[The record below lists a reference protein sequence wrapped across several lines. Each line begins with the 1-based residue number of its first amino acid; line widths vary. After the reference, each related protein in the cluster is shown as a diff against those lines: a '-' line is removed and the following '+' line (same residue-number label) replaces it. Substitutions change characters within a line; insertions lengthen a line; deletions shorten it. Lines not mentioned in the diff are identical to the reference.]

1 MVYISFTILKLI
13 SETEAAAEPQGK
25 PERQF
30 FKNQPVIDGFKV
42 FDPYMNK
49 KKDGFAFSSRSR
61 SAVSVFF
68 LTNKMKLKF

>member
-1 MVYISFTILKLI
+1 LI

-68 LTNKMKLKF
+68 LFMTLIIN